1 MGKALALA
9 AVAFISLGTY
19 YGAQRSSSE
28 IETRRRVSNGQYE
41 TLARNAALAGLNVAK
56 QRISEAAWSGKD
68 ARGRHQDGNYTT
80 SIKIQD
86 AKRATIESVG
96 TVRNAGRMSE
106 NYAIRVL
113 MDRRLQ
119 LPEQPPKFMQYAIAT
134 DSDIEFKG
142 NVAVKI
148 SSDLSNDMNANVH
161 TNGTLTVSGNAVE
174 INGFGS
180 YSNGASGIHVDNT
193 FDPNYNPTSLPTHY
207 DADPIPIPDFTEV
220 DYLSA
225 LDAFGN
231 PMVDNSTTG
240 TTELSGSYDFGGTR
254 EDPYVWYIEG
264 DLNITGDTQIDG
276 YVHFV
281 VEGNVDLQ
289 GDLTAGDSGYDGAS
303 ESSIGVTSSG
313 NISLTGDRTVEAQM
327 FAGGD
332 ISSGKGTP
340 TLRGSLA
347 AKGKLILA
355 GTPNILFKSASSGLT
370 QFWQNDFKY
379 TYHVVGYNEQ

>member
-19 YGAQRSSSE
+19 YGAQRSASE

-41 TLARNAALAGLNVAK
+41 TLARNAALAGLNVVK
-56 QRISEAAWSGKD
+56 QQISASVWSGKNV
-68 ARGRHQDGNYTT
+68 RGRHQDGDYTT
-80 SIKIQD
+80 SVTVHG

-96 TVRNAGRMSE
+96 TIRNAGRMSE

-113 MDRRLQ
+113 MERRLQ
-119 LPEQPPKFMQYAIAT
+119 LPDNPPKFMQYAIAT

-142 NVAVKI
+142 NVDVVIA
-148 SSDLSNDMNANVH
+148 SDVAADMNANVH
-161 TNGTLTVSGNAVE
+161 TNGELTIAGSSVD

-180 YSNGASGIHVDNT
+180 YAGGASGIHLDTT

-207 DADPIPIPDFTEV
+207 DSDPIPIPEFTDV

-225 LDAFGN
+225 VDAFGN
-231 PMVDNSTTG
+231 PMVDNSTSG
-240 TTELSGSYDFGGTR
+240 TTELAGSYDFGGTR
-254 EDPYVWYIEG
+254 EDPYVWHIDG
-264 DLNITGDTQIDG
+264 DLKITGDTQIDG

-281 VEGNVDLQ
+281 VDGNVELK
-289 GDLTAGDSGYDGAS
+289 GDLVAGDSGYDGGT
-303 ESSIGVTSSG
+303 ESSIGVTSKG
-313 NISLTGDRTVEAQM
+313 NIKLSGDRTVDAQM

-332 ISSGKGTP
+332 LSTGKGTP

-370 QFWQNDFKY
+370 QFWQNDFKFS
-379 TYHVVGYNEQ
+379 YHVTGYNEQ